1 MLSKKTEQL
10 RDHGYNKILRLTNAK
25 DLKELRDEA
34 ADRHVWQNLVEKI
47 GWAAGEV
54 DDSDE
59 SSTEADD

>member
-47 GWAAGEV
+47 G
-54 DDSDE
+54 
-59 SSTEADD
+59 